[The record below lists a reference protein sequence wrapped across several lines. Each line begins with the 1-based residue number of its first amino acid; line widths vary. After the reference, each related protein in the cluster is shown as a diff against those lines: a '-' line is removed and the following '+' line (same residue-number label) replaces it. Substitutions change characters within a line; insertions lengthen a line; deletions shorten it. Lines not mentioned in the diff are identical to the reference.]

1 MANETTPNCWKNFH
15 DSLED
20 GIAKKYKE
28 QIEKVLGCSQSAFY
42 RKIKHPEKFL
52 SIAEKQAIARVYNL
66 KDAYLFPELEVDL
79 QEGIQPN
86 GGEVGY

>member
-1 MANETTPNCWKNFH
+1 METQTVYTNRWKAFH

-28 QIEKVLGCSQSAFY
+28 QIERVLGISQSAFY
-42 RKIKHPEKFL
+42 RKIKDPQKFL

-66 KDAYLFPELEVDL
+66 KDVYLFPELAEEERIAV
-79 QEGIQPN
+79 N
-86 GGEVGY
+86 G

>member
-1 MANETTPNCWKNFH
+1 MELNTHPNRWKNFH

-42 RKIKHPEKFL
+42 RKIKQPERFL

-66 KDAYLFPELEVDL
+66 KEEYLFPELAAVP
-79 QEGIQPN
+79 QGIGN
-86 GGEVGY
+86 